1 MSLLEPDAHG
11 PRPAQNG
18 RTPLPA
24 TAGAEPTSALRAALL
39 DPVLWR
45 ERLGEFARATDLA
58 VALTDEQGRLLGE
71 YILPQP
77 SWSRSSSPRPTAID
91 GCPFSPETLRPCS
104 CVRDALNGCRVVVR
118 EGTGPVHFAVALS
131 LGDRPMGVLLAG
143 QVLDQPPERRPREHA
158 TTRLGLSLDGVPQS
172 DRRGHPVQQ
181 ATLQVYAEL
190 LGTLGQMILE
200 TRHHAFREAERLE
213 EMTRLRD
220 RAMTEVAERRRVE
233 ERQRFLLG
241 VSDEFDSRD
250 YETTL
255 KRLARRAVPFLAD
268 FCFVDVVADDET
280 IRRVGW
286 AHADPAKRG
295 LFDAIDHF
303 VPPRDGQDDPVSR
316 VLREGQA
323 DFVPEVTD
331 AWMRAAATSPQH
343 LELMRELELRSL
355 MTVPLMARERWLGA
369 FTFCYAESSGRRY
382 TAGDLHL
389 AEDLAHRAAMVVE
402 NAGLYRALQE
412 SDRRK
417 DEFLA
422 VLGHEL
428 RSPLAPIHSAIQVLR
443 ARVPADPE
451 LQWTTA
457 VLEHQVEQITR
468 LVDDLLDVSRI
479 GQGKIHL
486 RRELVDLAD
495 VVARAVESSRPL
507 IEARK
512 QHLEVSLP
520 ERAVE
525 VEGDLLRLVQVVSN
539 LLNNAAKYTG
549 EGGRIALSVEDD
561 GDRAILRVRD
571 TGIGIAA
578 AMLQRIFDPFT
589 QVPGQVERSQGG
601 LGIGLGLVRSLI
613 HLHGGSVQATSVG
626 PGRGSEF
633 VVQLPLFRRGPPP
646 APAAAKET
654 EVAAKGPS
662 RRILVIDD
670 NRQSADT
677 MAMLLRVFGHEVWTA
692 YDGPTALDLARLQ
705 PPEVVLCDIGLPG
718 MSGLEV
724 ARRLRLD
731 LGLRDVLLVAL
742 TGYGQEED
750 MRRSQEAGFN
760 AHMVK
765 PIGLDALHAMLSR
778 AASPAPRPA

>member
-1 MSLLEPDAHG
+1 MSLLEPDAQG
-11 PRPAQNG
+11 PSPAQNG
-18 RTPLPA
+18 YMPSPA
-24 TAGAEPTSALRAALL
+24 PAGAEPTPALRAALL
-39 DPVLWR
+39 DPALWR
-45 ERLGEFARATDLA
+45 ERLGEFARATNLA

-71 YILPQP
+71 YILPQS
-77 SWSRSSSPRPTAID
+77 SWSRSPSPRSTAID
-91 GCPFSPETLRPCS
+91 GCPFSPATLRPCS
-104 CVRDALNGCRVVVR
+104 CVRDALDGSRVVVR
-118 EGTGPVHFAVALS
+118 EGTGLMHFAVPLS

-158 TTRLGLSLDGVPQS
+158 AARLGLALDGVQQS
-172 DRRGHPVQQ
+172 DRQGHPVQQ

-190 LGTLGQMILE
+190 LGTLGQMVLE
-200 TRHHAFREAERLE
+200 TRYQAFREAERLE

-220 RAMTEVAERRRVE
+220 RAE
-233 ERQRFLLG
+233 E
-241 VSDEFDSRD
+241 
-250 YETTL
+250 
-255 KRLARRAVPFLAD
+255 
-268 FCFVDVVADDET
+268 
-280 IRRVGW
+280 
-286 AHADPAKRG
+286 
-295 LFDAIDHF
+295 
-303 VPPRDGQDDPVSR
+303 
-316 VLREGQA
+316 
-323 DFVPEVTD
+323 
-331 AWMRAAATSPQH
+331 
-343 LELMRELELRSL
+343 
-355 MTVPLMARERWLGA
+355 
-369 FTFCYAESSGRRY
+369 
-382 TAGDLHL
+382 
-389 AEDLAHRAAMVVE
+389 LAHRAAMVVE
-402 NAGLYRALQE
+402 NAELYRALQE

-428 RSPLAPIHSAIQVLR
+428 RSPLAPIHSAIQLLR
-443 ARVPADPE
+443 ARVPDDPE
-451 LQWTTA
+451 LQWATA
-457 VLEHQVEQITR
+457 VVDHQVEQITR
-468 LVDDLLDVSRI
+468 LVDDLLDVARI
-479 GQGKIHL
+479 GQGKVLL
-486 RRELVDLAD
+486 RRDLVNLAD
-495 VVARAVESSRPL
+495 VVERAVESSRPL
-507 IEARK
+507 IDARK

-571 TGIGIAA
+571 TGVGIAA

-589 QVPGQVERSQGG
+589 QVPGQVDRSQGG

-613 HLHGGSVQATSVG
+613 DRHGGSVQATSVG

-633 VVQLPLFRRGPPP
+633 VVRLPLVRRGPSP
-646 APAAAKET
+646 APAAGKGAAVT
-654 EVAAKGPS
+654 AKGPS

-670 NRQSADT
+670 NRESADT
-677 MAMLLRVFGHEVWTA
+677 MAVLLRVFGHEVWTA

-724 ARRLRLD
+724 GRRLRQD

-750 MRRSQEAGFN
+750 MRRSQDAGFN

-765 PIGLDALHAMLSR
+765 PIGLDDLRAMLSR
-778 AASPAPRPA
+778 ATSPAPRPA